1 MSAQLLNEIN
11 ERLAKMPYLGGYE
24 VLEKFGIFF

>member
-1 MSAQLLNEIN
+1 MLNELN

-24 VLEKFGIFF
+24 ASAEDKGKLKMI